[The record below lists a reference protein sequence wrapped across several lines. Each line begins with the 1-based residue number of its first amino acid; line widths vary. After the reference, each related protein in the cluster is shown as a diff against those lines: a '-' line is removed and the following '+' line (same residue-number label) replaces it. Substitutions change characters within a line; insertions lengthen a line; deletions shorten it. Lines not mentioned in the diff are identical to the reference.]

1 MHNQFEL
8 LLENRFRPLFLTQF
22 FGALNDNVFKTA
34 LITLVAF
41 QSIRLSSISSNVMVT
56 ILPGI
61 FILPFFLFSAT
72 AGQIADKFDK
82 AWLIKQ
88 VKIFEVI
95 IMGIAC
101 FGLYLQQLWLLVF
114 VLFLMGLQSAMFGPL
129 KYAYLPQH
137 LNQQELVGGNGMIEM
152 GTFAAILLGQILG
165 AWLISHTAYGL
176 ITSIAVMSIA
186 LLGYFASCRIPL
198 SPANDLKVDLHFN
211 PFYAT
216 KHSIQALWAQPN
228 LWRTTI
234 AISWFWFYGA
244 TLLAQFPNVAAELL
258 HGDESVFILLLLVF
272 SLGVGIGSLLCE
284 QLVKG
289 KASLGLVMIGAIG
302 LSVFGIDL
310 YFTLQDLIG
319 NNANSV
325 AFLNILS
332 ATQYWRLLADI
343 VCIGLFGGFYIVPLY
358 VSLQTGTNTGFQ
370 SRIIAANNIM
380 NALLM
385 VISAGFSVLMFGFG
399 GSIADLFLATA
410 FLNALM
416 AIYLCFKQ
424 PALLSSF
431 LAWFKSS

>member
-8 LLENRFRPLFLTQF
+8 LTEQRFRPLFLTQF

-41 QSIRLSSISSNVMVT
+41 QSIRLSSIDTSVMVT

-101 FGLYLQQLWLLVF
+101 FGFYFQQLWLLVF

-137 LNQQELVGGNGMIEM
+137 LNNQELVGGNGMIEM

-165 AWLISHTAYGL
+165 AWLISLHAYGL
-176 ITSIAVMSIA
+176 ISSVAIMSIG
-186 LLGYFASCRIPL
+186 LLGYFCSRRIPT
-198 SPANDLKVDLHFN
+198 SPANAPDVTIHFN
-211 PFYAT
+211 PFAAT

-228 LWRTTI
+228 LWYVTI

-244 TLLAQFPNVAAELL
+244 TLLAQFPNVAATIL
-258 HGDESVFILLLLVF
+258 HGDESVFILLLFVF
-272 SLGVGIGSLLCE
+272 SLGVGTGSLLCE

-289 KASLGLVMIGAIG
+289 KASLGLVIIGAIG

-310 YFTLQDLIG
+310 YFTLLHFASSTVINMDVLH
-319 NNANSV
+319 
-325 AFLNILS
+325 ILS

-343 VCIGLFGGFYIVPLY
+343 ICIGLFGGFYIVPLY
-358 VSLQTGTNTGFQ
+358 VSLQTAVNTGFQ

-385 VISAGFSVLMFGFG
+385 VISAGFSVLMFSVG
-399 GSIADLFLATA
+399 GTIAELFLATA
-410 FLNALM
+410 LLNTLM
-416 AIYLCFKQ
+416 MIYLCLKQ

-431 LAWFKSS
+431 LAWFKPS